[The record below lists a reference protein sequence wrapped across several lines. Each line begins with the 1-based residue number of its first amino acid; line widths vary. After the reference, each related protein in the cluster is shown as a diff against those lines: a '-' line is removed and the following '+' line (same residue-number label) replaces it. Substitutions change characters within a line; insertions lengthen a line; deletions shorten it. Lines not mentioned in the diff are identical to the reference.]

1 MAEYNKVMTQI
12 KPDLPKVIDT
22 EQIYVYVPK
31 ASYDQAGI
39 MKPDRTQFAVDD
51 DGHLSLRH
59 IKYTDTNNDGID
71 DYGSVDILFGR
82 ENTQSQEYF
91 VNVPEKAFVTKD
103 NVIEYAVPSMSYDPS
118 MEITET
124 ILPSDELYTYVFYG
138 PAVADKTLKA
148 TSEST
153 ADTFALRDNDGALHA
168 AMHNEPEADELVHY
182 TYVSKNYLKSTAK
195 SNVVYVTDASGNPA
209 YKPYSNTATPDTV
222 AVRQPDG
229 SVHGSVN
236 VPEDN
241 TLLNNKY
248 ISDHYIPV
256 GDDGKVPPGYLPD
269 GFDDVL
275 YGYYNE
281 STGKF
286 YEEYGSVNGFS
297 KEIIGVE
304 GKLYADKISYGTYI
318 YVSSG
323 SSDAKAL
330 MTKYSEQIP
339 AGISLGGDSDPI
351 SGWSRGLCAV
361 DGDVLRC
368 FGGVYIT
375 QDDIAT
381 GDITRQEYYYQ
392 FSLDTKLDAIS
403 YQTTTTE
410 FMMRNNAAKCVAGN
424 KLLAFGGLNKNTGVP
439 ANGVGLGIITNGHS
453 TMAASGVT
461 LPHKM
466 YGGGAAYV
474 AGRAYL
480 FGGIDENGT
489 YYDTIYEYNFD
500 AKTLTPLVSRLPSTM
515 GMIQNSV
522 CVIGNKAY
530 IVGIRV
536 KSNTIDRRLYV
547 FDSITN
553 TAKVINDTS
562 LSAQGECVSVAAIGN
577 KIYAFGGYDS
587 VDGYLTTIS
596 EYTINGE
603 QITRK
608 VLDAKLPYGMINM
621 TTGVLNGR
629 VYLFGGDNGDNVFF
643 RDILIFD
650 PVADAVYI
658 RSGSSNANTL
668 TLGTAHSNAFYG
680 DLGYKAYKHSQA
692 TGNPHNTQIT
702 DITGLKA
709 KVDSI
714 DGKMNPVASNALSS
728 YVLLSASNSTKGVMT
743 IAFPEDF
750 TKINVNGTDYAV
762 PDDSIAISTGQVI
775 TVYVK
780 PGLTPYC
787 GTIPLTSTITL
798 PCAWLQIW
806 ASGTATTG
814 DATPY
819 AITIGQPASVTPLNI
834 LCSVS
839 RTPFTIPIRNK
850 NRNLVTNVPVDQ
862 YDCINL
868 GYWQTNY
875 KPFNYTTIS
884 TLSAVEHGFNVEYQI
899 DGKSAEIEIPLEGT
913 DDIIVDIDETNKMIN
928 IHLDAK
934 VRAKLAK
941 MLTLPAEAPAKNSI
955 VGVGTNNA
963 QMIMTEQE
971 ARDAIS
977 VFKTVTISQTD
988 YDNLVVK
995 DNKTLYLITG

>member
-39 MKPDRTQFAVDD
+39 MKPDKTQFVIAGDYTLTIKHFTMTDD
-51 DGHLSLRH
+51 RV
-59 IKYTDTNNDGID
+59 
-71 DYGSVDILFGR
+71 SVDVKMGYDNDTALADLADKD
-82 ENTQSQEYF
+82 F
-91 VNVPEKAFVTKD
+91 VSKSNMTG
-103 NVIEYAVPSMSYDPS
+103 YAVKKL
-118 MEITET
+118 E
-124 ILPSDELYTYVFYG
+124 
-138 PAVADKTLKA
+138 
-148 TSEST
+148 
-153 ADTFALRDNDGALHA
+153 N
-168 AMHNEPEADELVHY
+168 
-182 TYVSKNYLKSTAK
+182 
-195 SNVVYVTDASGNPA
+195 
-209 YKPYSNTATPDTV
+209 NTATDKAYIEGANGTGTKLVDVSDGADGESIVKRDAQGRIFGKTTGSAGDNELVNIGYLDSGYVKKSGVANRVYTTDNTGADSVAQFSNNAIPDTM
-222 AVRQPDG
+222 AYRAHDG
-229 SVHGSVN
+229 SLRGAVVT
-236 VPEDN
+236 PLDT

-248 ISDHYIPV
+248 VSEHYIPV

-286 YEEYGSVNGFS
+286 YEEYDSVNGFS

-323 SSDAKAL
+323 SSDAKDL
-330 MTKYSEQIP
+330 LSKYSEQIP
-339 AGISLGGDSDPI
+339 AGIGLGGDSDPI

-368 FGGVYIT
+368 FGGVYIA
-375 QDDIAT
+375 QGDIAI
-381 GDITRQEYYYQ
+381 GDITRQMYYYQ

-410 FMMRNNAAKCVAGN
+410 FAMRNNAAKCVAGN
-424 KLLAFGGLNKNTGVP
+424 KLLAFGGLSQSTGVP
-439 ANGVGLGIITNGHS
+439 VNSVGMGIITNGHS
-453 TMAASGVT
+453 TLSSSGVT

-474 AGRAYL
+474 NGKVYL
-480 FGGIDENGT
+480 FGGIDENDT
-489 YYDTIYEYNFD
+489 YYDTIYEYDLD
-500 AKTLTPLVSRLPSTM
+500 AKTLTLLDSKLPSTM
-515 GMIQNSV
+515 GRIQNSV
-522 CVIGNKAY
+522 CVIGTKVY
-530 IVGIRV
+530 IIGVR
-536 KSNTIDRRLYV
+536 SANHLIDTRLYV
-547 FDSITN
+547 FDPITK
-553 TAKVINDTS
+553 TTKVITDASTF
-562 LSAQGECVSVAAIGN
+562 AQGENVSVAAIGN
-577 KIYAFGGYDS
+577 KIYAFGGYTHA
-587 VDGYLTTIS
+587 DGYLTSIS

-650 PVADAVYI
+650 PIADAVYI
-658 RSGSSNANTL
+658 RSGSSTANTL

-709 KVDSI
+709 KVDAI
-714 DGKMNPVASNALSS
+714 DSKMNPVASNGLSS

-780 PGLTPYC
+780 AGLTPYC

-806 ASGTATTG
+806 AFGTATTG

-834 LCSVS
+834 LCGVS

-850 NRNLVTNVPVDQ
+850 NRNLVTNVPVDT

-977 VFKTVTISQTD
+977 VYKTLSISQTD
-988 YDNLVVK
+988 YDNLAVK

>member
-39 MKPDRTQFAVDD
+39 MKPDKTQFVIAGDYTLTIKHFTMTDDRVSVDVNMGYDNDRAVDGLD
-51 DGHLSLRH
+51 SKD
-59 IKYTDTNNDGID
+59 
-71 DYGSVDILFGR
+71 
-82 ENTQSQEYF
+82 
-91 VNVPEKAFVTKD
+91 FVTKG
-103 NVIEYAVPSMSYDPS
+103 NLTGYAVKKL
-118 MEITET
+118 E
-124 ILPSDELYTYVFYG
+124 
-138 PAVADKTLKA
+138 
-148 TSEST
+148 
-153 ADTFALRDNDGALHA
+153 NDGDIDKAYVEGANGTGTRLLGVA
-168 AMHNEPEADELVHY
+168 TEVYTRYIAKRDWQGRLFASTTGNAGDNELVNIG
-182 TYVSKNYLKSTAK
+182 YVSTNYVKKSVVANRVYTTDNNGADSSAPF
-195 SNVVYVTDASGNPA
+195 SNNAIPNTMA
-209 YKPYSNTATPDTV
+209 YRAH
-222 AVRQPDG
+222 DG
-229 SVHGSVN
+229 SLRGAVVT
-236 VPEDN
+236 PIDT

-248 ISDHYIPV
+248 VSEHYIPV
-256 GDDGKVPPGYLPD
+256 GEDGKVPPGYLPD

-281 STGKF
+281 SAGKF
-286 YEEYGSVNGFS
+286 YEEYDSVNGFS

-323 SSDAKAL
+323 SSDAKDL
-330 MTKYSEQIP
+330 LSKYSEQIP
-339 AGISLGGDSDPI
+339 AGIGLGGDGDPI

-375 QDDIAT
+375 QDGIAT
-381 GDITRQEYYYQ
+381 GDITREQYYYQ
-392 FSLDTKLDAIS
+392 FSLDTSLDAIS

-410 FMMRNNAAKCVAGN
+410 FRMRNNAAKCVAGN
-424 KLLAFGGLNKNTGVP
+424 KLLAFGGLNQNTGVP

-453 TMAASGVT
+453 TMVASGVT

-489 YYDTIYEYNFD
+489 YYDTIYEYDFD
-500 AKTLTPLVSRLPSTM
+500 AKTLTPLASRLPSTM

-522 CVIGNKAY
+522 CVIGTKVY

-536 KSNTIDRRLYV
+536 KGNTTDKRLYV
-547 FDSITN
+547 FDSTTN
-553 TAKVINDTS
+553 TAKVINDDS
-562 LSAQGECVSVAAIGN
+562 LRAQGECVSVAAVGN

-587 VDGYLTTIS
+587 TDGYLTTIS

-603 QITRK
+603 RITRK

-692 TGNPHNTQIT
+692 TGNPHNTQIS

-714 DGKMNPVASNALSS
+714 DNKMNPVASNGLSS

-743 IAFPEDF
+743 IAFPDDF

-850 NRNLVTNVPVDQ
+850 NRNLVTNVPVDT

-955 VGVGTNNA
+955 VGVSTNNA

-977 VFKTVTISQTD
+977 VYKTLSISQTD
-988 YDNLVVK
+988 YDNLAVK

>member
-39 MKPDRTQFAVDD
+39 MKPDKTQFVIAGDYT
-51 DGHLSLRH
+51 LT
-59 IKYTDTNNDGID
+59 IKHFTMID
-71 DYGSVDILFGR
+71 DRVSVD
-82 ENTQSQEYF
+82 
-91 VNVPEKAFVTKD
+91 VNMGYDNDRAIDGLDSKDFVTKG
-103 NVIEYAVPSMSYDPS
+103 NLTGYAVKKLENNTD
-118 MEITET
+118 I
-124 ILPSDELYTYVFYG
+124 DRAYVEGANGTGTKLVDVSEGVDGGSIVKRDAQGRIFG
-138 PAVADKTLKA
+138 KT
-148 TSEST
+148 TGT
-153 ADTFALRDNDGALHA
+153 AGDN
-168 AMHNEPEADELVHY
+168 ELVNIG
-182 TYVSKNYLKSTAK
+182 YVSTNYVKKSGVANRVYTTDNTGADSVAQF
-195 SNVVYVTDASGNPA
+195 SNNAIGNTMAYRAS
-209 YKPYSNTATPDTV
+209 
-222 AVRQPDG
+222 DG
-229 SVHGSVN
+229 SLRGKVTT
-236 VPEDN
+236 PEPT
-241 TLLNNKY
+241 TLLNKEY

-286 YEEYGSVNGFS
+286 YEEYDSVNGFS

-323 SSDAKAL
+323 SSDAKDL
-330 MTKYSEQIP
+330 LSKYSEQIP
-339 AGISLGGDSDPI
+339 AGIGIGGDSDPI

-381 GDITRQEYYYQ
+381 GDITRQQYYYQ

-410 FMMRNNAAKCVAGN
+410 FMMQNNAAKCVAGN
-424 KLLAFGGLNKNTGVP
+424 KLLAFGGLNQNTGVP
-439 ANGVGLGIITNGHS
+439 ANGVGLGIITNGHL

-587 VDGYLTTIS
+587 ADGYLTTIS

-702 DITGLKA
+702 DITGLKTKLDKIDTKLVKTLDDGNRNQYRIAMYA
-709 KVDSI
+709 KQGTYGVVHTNRSDVSLNGTLQSGSFSI
-714 DGKMNPVASNALSS
+714 SAGDVITMPGDNSIPIVNGVSLSSSNA
-728 YVLLSASNSTKGVMT
+728 
-743 IAFPEDF
+743 E
-750 TKINVNGTDYAV
+750 
-762 PDDSIAISTGQVI
+762 
-775 TVYVK
+775 
-780 PGLTPYC
+780 
-787 GTIPLTSTITL
+787 ITL
-798 PCAWLQIW
+798 PLGMIVIADSDSYSFTSPSVWK
-806 ASGTATTG
+806 
-814 DATPY
+814 
-819 AITIGQPASVTPLNI
+819 ITIRAATVADTL
-834 LCSVS
+834 
-839 RTPFTIPIRNK
+839 PIRVAPDNQALSIPLRDGK
-850 NRNLVTNVPVDQ
+850 GRLTTLTPSGNDDFHCVNID
-862 YDCINL
+862 
-868 GYWQTNY
+868 YWKANY
-875 KPFNYTTIS
+875 KPFSYTTIS
-884 TLSAVEHGFNVEYQI
+884 TLSSVDKGFNVEYQI

-941 MLTLPAEAPAKNSI
+941 MLTLPSEAPAKNSI
-955 VGVGTNNA
+955 VGIGTNNA

-988 YDNLVVK
+988 YDNLAVK

>member
-286 YEEYGSVNGFS
+286 YEEYDSINGFS
-297 KEIIGVE
+297 KELIGVE

-323 SSDAKAL
+323 SSDAKDL
-330 MTKYSEQIP
+330 LSKYSEQIP
-339 AGISLGGDSDPI
+339 AGIDIGGDSDPI

-375 QDDIAT
+375 QDDIAI
-381 GDITRQEYYYQ
+381 GDITRQMYYYQ

-410 FMMRNNAAKCVAGN
+410 FAMRNNAAKCVAGN
-424 KLLAFGGLNKNTGVP
+424 KLLAFGGLNQSTGIPV
-439 ANGVGLGIITNGHS
+439 NSVGMGIITNGHS
-453 TMAASGVT
+453 TLSSSGVT

-474 AGRAYL
+474 NGKVYL
-480 FGGIDENGT
+480 FGGIDENDT
-489 YYDTIYEYNFD
+489 YYDTIYEYDLD
-500 AKTLTPLVSRLPSTM
+500 AKTLTLLDSKLPSTM
-515 GMIQNSV
+515 GRIQNSV
-522 CVIGNKAY
+522 CVIGTKVY
-530 IVGIRV
+530 IIGVRSANHLI
-536 KSNTIDRRLYV
+536 NTRLYI
-547 FDSITN
+547 FDSITK
-553 TAKVINDTS
+553 TTKVITDASTF
-562 LSAQGECVSVAAIGN
+562 AQGENVSVAAIGN
-577 KIYAFGGYDS
+577 KIYAFGGYTHA
-587 VDGYLTTIS
+587 DGYLTSIS

-650 PVADAVYI
+650 PVADAIYI

-702 DITGLKA
+702 DITGLKTKLDTIDTKLVKTLDDGNRNQYRIAMYA
-709 KVDSI
+709 KQGTYGVVHTNRSDISLNGTLQSGSFSI
-714 DGKMNPVASNALSS
+714 SAGDVITMPGDNSIPIVNGVSLSSSNA
-728 YVLLSASNSTKGVMT
+728 
-743 IAFPEDF
+743 E
-750 TKINVNGTDYAV
+750 
-762 PDDSIAISTGQVI
+762 
-775 TVYVK
+775 
-780 PGLTPYC
+780 
-787 GTIPLTSTITL
+787 ITL
-798 PCAWLQIW
+798 PLGMIIIADSDSYSFTSPSVWK
-806 ASGTATTG
+806 
-814 DATPY
+814 
-819 AITIGQPASVTPLNI
+819 ITIRAATVADTL
-834 LCSVS
+834 
-839 RTPFTIPIRNK
+839 PIRVAPDNQALSIPLRDGRGRLTTITPSG
-850 NRNLVTNVPVDQ
+850 NDDFHCVNV
-862 YDCINL
+862 
-868 GYWQTNY
+868 GYWKTNY

-988 YDNLVVK
+988 YDNLAVK

>member
-39 MKPDRTQFAVDD
+39 MKPDKTQFVIAGDYTLTIKHFTMTDD
-51 DGHLSLRH
+51 RV
-59 IKYTDTNNDGID
+59 
-71 DYGSVDILFGR
+71 SVDVKMGYDNSIPTTDLG
-82 ENTQSQEYF
+82 N
-91 VNVPEKAFVTKD
+91 KDFVTKGNLTGYALKKLENDSAKDKAYIEGANGTGTKLVDVSDGVDGGSIVKRDAQGRIFGKTTGSAGD
-103 NVIEYAVPSMSYDPS
+103 N
-118 MEITET
+118 
-124 ILPSDELYTYVFYG
+124 
-138 PAVADKTLKA
+138 
-148 TSEST
+148 
-153 ADTFALRDNDGALHA
+153 
-168 AMHNEPEADELVHY
+168 ELVNIGYIEARYVKKSGVANRVY
-182 TYVSKNYLKSTAK
+182 TTDNTGADSVAQF
-195 SNVVYVTDASGNPA
+195 SNNAI
-209 YKPYSNTATPDTV
+209 PDTM
-222 AVRQPDG
+222 AYRAYDG
-229 SVHGSVN
+229 SLRGAVVT
-236 VPEDN
+236 PTDT

-248 ISDHYIPV
+248 VSEHFIPV

-286 YEEYGSVNGFS
+286 YEEYDSVNGFS
-297 KEIIGVE
+297 KELIGVE

-330 MTKYSEQIP
+330 VSKYSEQIP
-339 AGISLGGDSDPI
+339 AGIGLGGDGDPI

-375 QDDIAT
+375 QGDIAI
-381 GDITRQEYYYQ
+381 GDITRQMYYYQ
-392 FSLDTKLDAIS
+392 FSLDTNLDAIS
-403 YQTTTTE
+403 YQTSTTE
-410 FMMRNNAAKCVAGN
+410 FAMRNNAAKCVAGN
-424 KLLAFGGLNKNTGVP
+424 KLLAFGGLNQSNGIP
-439 ANGVGLGIITNGHS
+439 ANSVGMGIITNGHS
-453 TMAASGVT
+453 TLAASGVT

-466 YGGGAAYV
+466 YGGAAAYV
-474 AGRAYL
+474 NGKVYL
-480 FGGIDENGT
+480 FGGIDENDT
-489 YYDTIYEYNFD
+489 YYDTIYEYDLD
-500 AKTLTPLVSRLPSTM
+500 AKTLTLLESKLPNTL
-515 GMIQNSV
+515 GRIQNSV
-522 CVIGNKAY
+522 CVIGTKVY
-530 IVGIRV
+530 IIGVR
-536 KSNTIDRRLYV
+536 NENHLIDTRLYI
-547 FDSITN
+547 FDSITKS
-553 TAKVINDTS
+553 TKVITDASTF
-562 LSAQGECVSVAAIGN
+562 AQGENVSVAAIGN
-577 KIYAFGGYDS
+577 KIYAFGGYTHA
-587 VDGYLTTIS
+587 DGYLTSIS

-608 VLDAKLPYGMINM
+608 LLDAKLPYGMINM

-680 DLGYKAYKHSQA
+680 DLGYKAYKHSQT

-702 DITGLKA
+702 DITGLKTKLDTIDTKLVKTLDDGNRNQYRIAMYA
-709 KVDSI
+709 KQGTYGVVHTNRSDVSLNGTLQSGSFSI
-714 DGKMNPVASNALSS
+714 SAGDVITMPGDNNIPIVNGVSLSSSNA
-728 YVLLSASNSTKGVMT
+728 
-743 IAFPEDF
+743 E
-750 TKINVNGTDYAV
+750 
-762 PDDSIAISTGQVI
+762 
-775 TVYVK
+775 
-780 PGLTPYC
+780 
-787 GTIPLTSTITL
+787 ITL
-798 PCAWLQIW
+798 PLGMIVIAN
-806 ASGTATTG
+806 S
-814 DATPY
+814 DALSFTSPSVWK
-819 AITIGQPASVTPLNI
+819 ITIRAATVADTL
-834 LCSVS
+834 
-839 RTPFTIPIRNK
+839 PIRIAPDNQALSIPLRDGRGRLTTIAPSG
-850 NRNLVTNVPVDQ
+850 NDDFQCVNV
-862 YDCINL
+862 
-868 GYWQTNY
+868 GYWKTNY

-977 VFKTVTISQTD
+977 VYKTLSISQTD
-988 YDNLVVK
+988 YDNLAVK

>member
-39 MKPDRTQFAVDD
+39 MKPDKTQFVIAGDYTLTIKHFEMTDDHVAVDVKMGYKND
-51 DGHLSLRH
+51 TTLEDLADKDFVTKGGMTGYAVKKLENNTA
-59 IKYTDTNNDGID
+59 TDKAYVEGANGTGTKLVDVSDGID
-71 DYGSVDILFGR
+71 GGSIVKRDAQGRIFGKTTGTAGDN
-82 ENTQSQEYF
+82 EL
-91 VNVPEKAFVTKD
+91 VNIGYVSTNYVKKSGVANRV
-103 NVIEYAVPSMSYDPS
+103 
-118 MEITET
+118 
-124 ILPSDELYTYVFYG
+124 YTTDSNG
-138 PAVADKTLKA
+138 AD
-148 TSEST
+148 ST
-153 ADTFALRDNDGALHA
+153 AQFSNDAI
-168 AMHNEPEADELVHY
+168 
-182 TYVSKNYLKSTAK
+182 
-195 SNVVYVTDASGNPA
+195 
-209 YKPYSNTATPDTV
+209 PDTM
-222 AVRQPDG
+222 AYRAHDG
-229 SVHGSVN
+229 SLRGAVVT
-236 VPEDN
+236 PTDT

-248 ISDHYIPV
+248 VSEHYIPV

-286 YEEYGSVNGFS
+286 YEEYDSVNGFS

-323 SSDAKAL
+323 SSDEKAL

-339 AGISLGGDSDPI
+339 AGIGIGGDSDPI

-381 GDITRQEYYYQ
+381 GDITREQYYYQ
-392 FSLDTKLDAIS
+392 FSLDTSLDAIS

-410 FMMRNNAAKCVAGN
+410 FAMRNNAAKCVAGN
-424 KLLAFGGLNKNTGVP
+424 KLLAFGGLNQNTGIPV
-439 ANGVGLGIITNGHS
+439 NSVGMGIITNGHS
-453 TMAASGVT
+453 ALAASGIT

-474 AGRAYL
+474 NGKVYL
-480 FGGIDENGT
+480 FGGIDENDT
-489 YYDTIYEYNFD
+489 YYDTIYEYDLD
-500 AKTLTPLVSRLPSTM
+500 AKTLTLLESKLPNTL
-515 GMIQNSV
+515 GRIQNSV
-522 CVIGNKAY
+522 CVIGTKVY
-530 IVGIRV
+530 IIGVR
-536 KSNTIDRRLYV
+536 NENHLIDTRLYI
-547 FDSITN
+547 FDSITK
-553 TAKVINDTS
+553 TTKVITDASTF
-562 LSAQGECVSVAAIGN
+562 AQGENVSVAAIGN
-577 KIYAFGGYDS
+577 KIYAFGGYTHA
-587 VDGYLTTIS
+587 DGYLTTIS

-709 KVDSI
+709 KVDAI
-714 DGKMNPVASNALSS
+714 DKKMNPAASNGLSS

-762 PDDSIAISTGQVI
+762 PTDSIAISTGQVI

-787 GTIPLTSTITL
+787 GTIPLTSAITL

-839 RTPFTIPIRNK
+839 RTPFTIPIRNN

-868 GYWQTNY
+868 GYWQTHY

-913 DDIIVDIDETNKMIN
+913 DDIIVDIDQTNKMIN

-934 VRAKLAK
+934 VREKLAK

-988 YDNLVVK
+988 YDNLAVK

>member
-39 MKPDRTQFAVDD
+39 MKPDKTQFVIAGDYTLTIKHFEMTDDHVAVDVKM
-51 DGHLSLRH
+51 GY
-59 IKYTDTNNDGID
+59 KNDTTLEDLAD
-71 DYGSVDILFGR
+71 KD
-82 ENTQSQEYF
+82 
-91 VNVPEKAFVTKD
+91 FVTKGGMTG
-103 NVIEYAVPSMSYDPS
+103 YAVKKLENAT
-118 MEITET
+118 EIDRAYVEGANGTGT
-124 ILPSDELYTYVFYG
+124 KLVDVSDGVDNGSIAKRDSAGRIFG
-138 PAVADKTLKA
+138 KT
-148 TSEST
+148 TGT
-153 ADTFALRDNDGALHA
+153 AGDN
-168 AMHNEPEADELVHY
+168 ELVNIGYLETGYVKKSGVANRVY
-182 TYVSKNYLKSTAK
+182 TTD
-195 SNVVYVTDASGNPA
+195 SNGADSSVLFSDDAV
-209 YKPYSNTATPDTV
+209 PDTM
-222 AVRQPDG
+222 AYRAHDG
-229 SVHGSVN
+229 SLRGAVVT
-236 VPEDN
+236 PTDT

-248 ISDHYIPV
+248 VSDHYIPV
-256 GDDGKVPPGYLPD
+256 GEDGKVPPGYLPD

-286 YEEYGSVNGFS
+286 YEEYDSVNGFS
-297 KEIIGVE
+297 EEIIGVE

-339 AGISLGGDSDPI
+339 AGIGDDSDPI

-381 GDITRQEYYYQ
+381 GDITRQQYYYQ

-410 FMMRNNAAKCVAGN
+410 FAMRNNAAKCVAGN
-424 KLLAFGGLNKNTGVP
+424 KLLAFGGLNQSTGIPV
-439 ANGVGLGIITNGHS
+439 NSVGMGIITNGHS
-453 TMAASGVT
+453 ALAASGIT

-474 AGRAYL
+474 NGKVYL
-480 FGGIDENGT
+480 FGGIDENDT
-489 YYDTIYEYNFD
+489 YYDTIYEYDLD
-500 AKTLTPLVSRLPSTM
+500 AKTLTLLESKLPNTL
-515 GMIQNSV
+515 GRIQNSV
-522 CVIGNKAY
+522 CVIGTKVY
-530 IVGIRV
+530 IIGVR
-536 KSNTIDRRLYV
+536 NENHLIDTRLYI
-547 FDSITN
+547 FDSITK
-553 TAKVINDTS
+553 TAKVITDASTF
-562 LSAQGECVSVAAIGN
+562 AQGENVSVAAIGN
-577 KIYAFGGYDS
+577 KIYAFGGYTHA
-587 VDGYLTTIS
+587 DGYLTTIS

-680 DLGYKAYKHSQA
+680 DLGYKAYKHSQVS
-692 TGNPHNTQIT
+692 GNPHNTQIT
-702 DITGLKA
+702 DITGLKNKLDS
-709 KVDSI
+709 KVSVYGSFTDADSVVAFI
-714 DGKMNPVASNALSS
+714 ADQNSPVMCNLYNYDNSGAFYSKSIGTTTWKRLYSTNLNPGITFLRDEYEPQIKIEGRFTPIIN
-728 YVLLSASNSTKGVMT
+728 GVRMT
-743 IAFPEDF
+743 SPE
-750 TKINVNGTDYAV
+750 
-762 PDDSIAISTGQVI
+762 
-775 TVYVK
+775 
-780 PGLTPYC
+780 
-787 GTIPLTSTITL
+787 ITL
-798 PCAWLQIW
+798 PMAMHIEIEFDTSTSGNNNDTYLLNFKQSDEKYIVYTWLC
-806 ASGTATTG
+806 
-814 DATPY
+814 
-819 AITIGQPASVTPLNI
+819 QPADFSLGKRYKVPLYSSDGT
-834 LCSVS
+834 L
-839 RTPFTIPIRNK
+839 RTNSPLFSE
-850 NRNLVTNVPVDQ
+850 
-862 YDCINL
+862 DCINL

-913 DDIIVDIDETNKMIN
+913 DDIVVDIDETNKMIN

-988 YDNLVVK
+988 YDNLAVK

>member
-39 MKPDRTQFAVDD
+39 IKPDKTQFVIAGDYTLTIKHFTMTDD
-51 DGHLSLRH
+51 RV
-59 IKYTDTNNDGID
+59 
-71 DYGSVDILFGR
+71 SVDVKMGYDNSIPTADLGD
-82 ENTQSQEYF
+82 
-91 VNVPEKAFVTKD
+91 KDFVTKGNMTGYALKKLENDTTKDKAYIEGANSTGTKLVDVSDGVDGGSIVKRDAQGRIFGKTTGSAGD
-103 NVIEYAVPSMSYDPS
+103 N
-118 MEITET
+118 
-124 ILPSDELYTYVFYG
+124 ELVNIGYVSTNYVKKSGVANRVYTTDSNG
-138 PAVADKTLKA
+138 AD
-148 TSEST
+148 ST
-153 ADTFALRDNDGALHA
+153 AQFSNDAI
-168 AMHNEPEADELVHY
+168 
-182 TYVSKNYLKSTAK
+182 
-195 SNVVYVTDASGNPA
+195 
-209 YKPYSNTATPDTV
+209 PDTM
-222 AVRQPDG
+222 AYRAHDG
-229 SVHGSVN
+229 SLRGAVVT
-236 VPEDN
+236 PLDT

-248 ISDHYIPV
+248 VSEHYIPV

-286 YEEYGSVNGFS
+286 YEEYDSVNGFS
-297 KEIIGVE
+297 KELIGVE

-330 MTKYSEQIP
+330 VSKYSEQIP
-339 AGISLGGDSDPI
+339 AGIGTGGDGDPI

-368 FGGVYIT
+368 FGGVYIS
-375 QDDIAT
+375 QYDIAT
-381 GDITRQEYYYQ
+381 GDITRQQYYYQ
-392 FSLDTKLDAIS
+392 FSLDTKSDVIS
-403 YQTTTTE
+403 YQTSTTE
-410 FMMRNNAAKCVAGN
+410 FAMRNNAAKCVAGN
-424 KLLAFGGLNKNTGVP
+424 KLLAFGGLNQSNGVP

-474 AGRAYL
+474 SGRAYL

-522 CVIGNKAY
+522 CVIGTKVY

-553 TAKVINDTS
+553 TAKVVNDTS
-562 LSAQGECVSVAAIGN
+562 LSAQGECVSVAAVGN

-587 VDGYLTTIS
+587 VDGYLTSIS

-621 TTGVLNGR
+621 TTAVLNGR

-658 RSGSSNANTL
+658 RSGSSTANTL

-702 DITGLKA
+702 DITGLKTKLDTIDTKLVKTLDDGNRNQYRIAMYA
-709 KVDSI
+709 KQGTYGVVHTNRNDVSLNGTLQSGSFSI
-714 DGKMNPVASNALSS
+714 SAGDVITMPGDNNIPIVNGVSLSSSNA
-728 YVLLSASNSTKGVMT
+728 
-743 IAFPEDF
+743 D
-750 TKINVNGTDYAV
+750 
-762 PDDSIAISTGQVI
+762 
-775 TVYVK
+775 
-780 PGLTPYC
+780 
-787 GTIPLTSTITL
+787 ITL
-798 PCAWLQIW
+798 PLGMIVIAN
-806 ASGTATTG
+806 S
-814 DATPY
+814 DALSFTSPSVWK
-819 AITIGQPASVTPLNI
+819 ITIRAATVADTL
-834 LCSVS
+834 
-839 RTPFTIPIRNK
+839 PIRIAPDNQALSIPLRDGK
-850 NRNLVTNVPVDQ
+850 GRLTTIDPSGNDDSQCVNV
-862 YDCINL
+862 
-868 GYWQTNY
+868 GYWKTNY

-977 VFKTVTISQTD
+977 VFKTVTITQTD
-988 YDNLVVK
+988 YDNLAVK
-995 DNKTLYLITG
+995 DSKTLYLITG

>member
-39 MKPDRTQFAVDD
+39 IKPDKTQFVIAGDYTLTIKHFTMTDD
-51 DGHLSLRH
+51 RV
-59 IKYTDTNNDGID
+59 
-71 DYGSVDILFGR
+71 SVDVKMGYDNDTTLG
-82 ENTQSQEYF
+82 ELGD
-91 VNVPEKAFVTKD
+91 KDFVTK
-103 NVIEYAVPSMSYDPS
+103 
-118 MEITET
+118 
-124 ILPSDELYTYVFYG
+124 
-138 PAVADKTLKA
+138 
-148 TSEST
+148 
-153 ADTFALRDNDGALHA
+153 
-168 AMHNEPEADELVHY
+168 
-182 TYVSKNYLKSTAK
+182 
-195 SNVVYVTDASGNPA
+195 GNLTG
-209 YKPYSNTATPDTV
+209 YSLQKLENNTATDKAYVEGANSTGTKLVDVSDGVDGGSIVKRDAQGRIFGKTTGSAGDNELVNIGYIEARYVKKSGVANRVYTTDNTGADSVSQFSNNAIPDTM
-222 AVRQPDG
+222 AYRAYDG
-229 SVHGSVN
+229 SLRGAVVT
-236 VPEDN
+236 PLDT

-248 ISDHYIPV
+248 ISEHYIPV

-286 YEEYGSVNGFS
+286 YEEYDSINGFS
-297 KEIIGVE
+297 KELIGVE

-323 SSDAKAL
+323 SSDAKPL
-330 MTKYSEQIP
+330 VSKYSEQIP
-339 AGISLGGDSDPI
+339 AGIGLGGDGDPI

-375 QDDIAT
+375 QDDIAI
-381 GDITRQEYYYQ
+381 GDITRQMYYYQ
-392 FSLDTKLDAIS
+392 FSLDTKLDVIS
-403 YQTTTTE
+403 YQATTTE
-410 FMMRNNAAKCVAGN
+410 FAMRNNAAKCVAGN
-424 KLLAFGGLNKNTGVP
+424 KLLAFGGLNQNTGVP
-439 ANGVGLGIITNGHS
+439 VNNVGMGIITNGHS
-453 TMAASGVT
+453 TLAASGIT

-474 AGRAYL
+474 NGKVYL
-480 FGGIDENGT
+480 FGGIDENDT
-489 YYDTIYEYNFD
+489 YYDTIYEYDLD
-500 AKTLTPLVSRLPSTM
+500 AKTLTLLDSKLPNTL
-515 GMIQNSV
+515 GRIQNSV
-522 CVIGNKAY
+522 CVIGTKVY
-530 IVGIRV
+530 IIGVR
-536 KSNTIDRRLYV
+536 NENHLIDTRLYI
-547 FDSITN
+547 FDSITK
-553 TAKVINDTS
+553 TAKVITDASTF
-562 LSAQGECVSVAAIGN
+562 AQGENVSVAAIGN
-577 KIYAFGGYDS
+577 KIYAFGGYTHA
-587 VDGYLTTIS
+587 DGYLTSIS

-608 VLDAKLPYGMINM
+608 LLDAKLPYGMINM
-621 TTGVLNGR
+621 TTAVLNGR

-658 RSGSSNANTL
+658 RSGSSTANTL

-714 DGKMNPVASNALSS
+714 DNKMNPAASNGLSS

-743 IAFPEDF
+743 IAFPDDF

-762 PDDSIAISTGQVI
+762 PTDSIAISTGQVI

-787 GTIPLTSTITL
+787 GTIPLASAITL

-977 VFKTVTISQTD
+977 VYKMQSISQTD
-988 YDNLVVK
+988 YDNLAVK
-995 DNKTLYLITG
+995 DSKTLYLITG

>member
-39 MKPDRTQFAVDD
+39 MKPDKTQFVIAGDYTLTIKHFEMTDDHVAVDVKM
-51 DGHLSLRH
+51 GY
-59 IKYTDTNNDGID
+59 KNDTTLEDLAD
-71 DYGSVDILFGR
+71 KD
-82 ENTQSQEYF
+82 
-91 VNVPEKAFVTKD
+91 FVTKGSMTG
-103 NVIEYAVPSMSYDPS
+103 YAVKKL
-118 MEITET
+118 E
-124 ILPSDELYTYVFYG
+124 
-138 PAVADKTLKA
+138 
-148 TSEST
+148 
-153 ADTFALRDNDGALHA
+153 N
-168 AMHNEPEADELVHY
+168 
-182 TYVSKNYLKSTAK
+182 
-195 SNVVYVTDASGNPA
+195 
-209 YKPYSNTATPDTV
+209 NTATDKAYVEGANGTGTKLVDVSDGVDNGSIAKRDSAGRIFGKTTGTAGDNELVNIGYVSTKYVKKSGVANRVYTTDNTGADSTAQFSNDAIPDTM
-222 AVRQPDG
+222 AYRAHDG
-229 SVHGSVN
+229 SIHGAV
-236 VPEDN
+236 VTPIDT

-248 ISDHYIPV
+248 VSEHYIPV
-256 GDDGKVPPGYLPD
+256 GEDGKIPNSYLPAD
-269 GFDDVL
+269 IGADEIVS
-275 YGYYNE
+275 GYYI
-281 STGKF
+281 TG
-286 YEEYGSVNGFS
+286 
-297 KEIIGVE
+297 
-304 GKLYADKISYGTYI
+304 
-318 YVSSG
+318 
-323 SSDAKAL
+323 
-330 MTKYSEQIP
+330 
-339 AGISLGGDSDPI
+339 
-351 SGWSRGLCAV
+351 
-361 DGDVLRC
+361 
-368 FGGVYIT
+368 
-375 QDDIAT
+375 
-381 GDITRQEYYYQ
+381 
-392 FSLDTKLDAIS
+392 
-403 YQTTTTE
+403 E
-410 FMMRNNAAKCVAGN
+410 FW
-424 KLLAFGGLNKNTGVP
+424 
-439 ANGVGLGIITNGHS
+439 
-453 TMAASGVT
+453 
-461 LPHKM
+461 
-466 YGGGAAYV
+466 
-474 AGRAYL
+474 
-480 FGGIDENGT
+480 D
-489 YYDTIYEYNFD
+489 NFD
-500 AKTLTPLVSRLPSTM
+500 AWEQENTWRINENPITIFYNETETPMPYFKSYGSATIRTLSADNVLSGTVESSKMFQWMDDAQRLRFAKKNDESAGVAYDVAQGAWSYKVSNDTTYQATDASVKQALRTIVFSRRPDDGTFLEWLKENAIQTAGPTPIA
-515 GMIQNSV
+515 GDYD
-522 CVIGNKAY
+522 K
-530 IVGIRV
+530 
-536 KSNTIDRRLYV
+536 LYV
-547 FDSITN
+547 DLDTN
-553 TAKVINDTS
+553 KTYRWDVTA
-562 LSAQGECVSVAAIGN
+562 
-577 KIYAFGGYDS
+577 GY
-587 VDGYLTTIS
+587 V
-596 EYTINGE
+596 
-603 QITRK
+603 Q
-608 VLDAKLPYGMINM
+608 V
-621 TTGVLNGR
+621 
-629 VYLFGGDNGDNVFF
+629 
-643 RDILIFD
+643 
-650 PVADAVYI
+650 
-658 RSGSSNANTL
+658 GSSLA
-668 TLGTAHSNAFYG
+668 LGTTHDSAYYG
-680 DLGYKAYKHSQA
+680 DFGDKAYKHSQA

-709 KVDSI
+709 KVDAI
-714 DGKMNPVASNALSS
+714 DSKMNPAASNGLSS

-787 GTIPLTSTITL
+787 GTIPLTSAITL

-988 YDNLVVK
+988 YDNLAVK